1 MIESG
6 TLQTSTQNAI
16 GTITFAHPK
25 GNSLPGELLRQIASQ
40 IDTLGDDSNVRVIV
54 LRSEGERAF
63 CAGAS
68 FDELL
73 AVSTLEESREFF
85 SGFAKVILAIRRCPK
100 FVVARVQGK
109 FVGGGVGVVSAC
121 DYALATENALGKL
134 SEIALGFGPFI
145 IGPAVERKIGKAA
158 FSVMGIDAEWKDAQ
172 WCKEKGLFASVHK
185 DISSLDAAVHELLT
199 RLSGYNPEAIAQMK
213 SILWEGT
220 EHWEKLLAERVE
232 ITANLAISEFVQA
245 KVQSFKAQ

>member
-1 MIESG
+1 MVESG
-6 TLQTSTQNAI
+6 TLQTSLQNGV
-16 GTITFAHPK
+16 GTITFSHPK

-40 IDTLGDDSNVRVIV
+40 IDTFGSDDSVRI
-54 LRSEGERAF
+54 LLLQSEGERAF

-109 FVGGGVGVVSAC
+109 FVGGGVGVISAC
-121 DYALATENALGKL
+121 DYALATESALGKL

-158 FSVMGIDAEWKDAQ
+158 FSAMGIDAEWKDAL
-172 WCKEKGLFASVHK
+172 WCKEQGLFAEVYP
-185 DISSLDAAVHELLT
+185 DITSLDKALGELLSK
-199 RLSGYNPEAIAQMK
+199 LSEYNPEAIARMK
-213 SILWEGT
+213 EILWEGT
-220 EHWEKLLAERVE
+220 EHWEKLLSDRVE

-245 KVQSFKAQ
+245 KVSSFKAQ